1 MSYSLHATRYK
12 LFVGFITYGEATYKY
27 LPYFLNSLGEQ
38 TYKDF
43 QILAFDNS
51 ENFHGNADYL
61 IDSHPEIKLIRS
73 EENLGFARAYNKMI
87 RMARES
93 GAKYFLAL
101 NPDMIL
107 EPDAIEK
114 MIRAIENDGELASVS
129 PVVFSWDF
137 ENNKKTKIIDTC
149 GIKMKPGLR
158 FEDIAQGKE
167 VVSESELSEIL
178 GPSGA
183 AALYRMDSLEKIRKK
198 DEYFDEAMFMYKED
212 CDLAYRLFFSGFK
225 SKCVNESVIYHD
237 RTAKSLGGITKIF
250 QTRKNKSKKV
260 REWSFLNQHIIFL
273 KYWSLQNKKNKFY
286 IILYALKMFF
296 FALLF
301 ERFLLKQYFIIQRF
315 KNSKIEGFKI

>member
-1 MSYSLHATRYK
+1 MSYTLQVTRYK

-27 LPYFLNSLGEQ
+27 LPYFLDSLKKQ

-43 QILAFDNS
+43 QVLALDNS

-61 IDSHPEIKLIRS
+61 IDKHPEIKLIKS

-87 RMARES
+87 RMAEED

-114 MIRAIENDGELASVS
+114 MVWVIERDGELASVS
-129 PVVFSWDF
+129 PMIFSWDF
-137 ENNKKTKIIDTC
+137 ENNRKTKMIDTC
-149 GIKMKPGLR
+149 GIRMKSGLR

-167 VVSESELSEIL
+167 GVSESELSEIL

-183 AALYRMDSLEKIRKK
+183 AALYRMDSLKKIRKDK
-198 DEYFDEAMFMYKED
+198 EYFDEAMFMYKED
-212 CDLAYRLFFSGFK
+212 CDLAYRLYLSGFK
-225 SKCVNESVIYHD
+225 SKCVTDAVVYHD
-237 RTAKSLGGITKIF
+237 RTAKSLGGVAKIF

-273 KYWSLQNKKNKFY
+273 KYWSSQNTKNKFY
-286 IILYALKMFF
+286 IIFYALKMFF
-296 FALLF
+296 FALIF
-301 ERFLLKQYFIIQRF
+301 ERFLLKQYIKIQRYVK
-315 KNSKIEGFKI
+315 KN